1 MKSKIASVLAV
12 AALLGSVGSAA
23 AFPRVVTDLAAFRSG
38 PGVGFL
44 PILAIPPQTVVEV
57 HGHIGGWSRVFYAGK
72 IGFIAN
78 TLLAR
83 PVVIAPV
90 VTSVVVAPAPAPV
103 AVVAPAPA
111 VAITPVAAPVGLITA
126 PLRIF
131 E

>member
-38 PGVGFL
+38 PGLGFL
-44 PILAIPPQTVVEV
+44 PILAVPPQTVVEV
-57 HGHIGGWSRVFYAGK
+57 RGHIGGWSRVFYAGK
-72 IGFIAN
+72 IGFIADS
-78 TLLAR
+78 LLAR
-83 PVVIAPV
+83 PIIVRPV
-90 VTSVVVAPAPAPV
+90 VTSVVVAPAPVV
-103 AVVAPAPA
+103 AVTPVVAVAPA
-111 VAITPVAAPVGLITA
+111 PVAAPVGLITA

>member
-23 AFPRVVTDLAAFRSG
+23 AFPRIVTDLAAFRSG

-57 HGHIGGWSRVFYAGK
+57 QGHIGGWSRIAYAGR
-72 IGFIAN
+72 IGFVAN
-78 TLLAR
+78 SLLAR
-83 PVVIAPV
+83 PVVITPV
-90 VTSVVVAPAPAPV
+90 VTSVVVAPA
-103 AVVAPAPA
+103 
-111 VAITPVAAPVGLITA
+111 PVAAPVGLITA